1 MAGRAEPGRLI
12 GGRYRLL
19 ARLGA
24 GGMGQ
29 VWRASDEA
37 LRIDVAVKE
46 VWLPAA
52 GGMDAE
58 ERLRRAEREARN
70 AARLRDHPNVVAVHD
85 VVVEDGAPWTV
96 MQLVAGHSLQ
106 EHVEQFGP
114 LRVDHAA
121 LVAAALLDALEAA
134 HTAGIVHRDVKPAN
148 VMLADDGK
156 VLLTDF
162 GIAIGHTDTA
172 LTAAGSFLGSVEYI
186 APERARGTEGLPA
199 SDLFSLGVTL
209 FQAVEGFS
217 PFHRETA
224 TGTLTAV
231 ILDEA
236 PAPVRAGRLAPLI
249 TGLLEKEPAARVGI
263 AQGRRLLAA
272 PEIPPGATTVMT
284 PDSGAAHRQGAGAGR
299 GGGGAGRGTGGASQ
313 RSSSHS
319 ASPSASHPASPSP
332 SPSASHSHSA
342 SQRRPAVG
350 SPRGSGASSGAVP
363 PRGSGAVPPRRPT
376 DPGRRPSQGTGI
388 GTGHGPG
395 SGTDQRRRVGA
406 SEGAD
411 RRRQPPITEPRRT
424 TGSTQRPHG
433 PAAPVRRPKTPRL
446 RAVFLVVLV
455 GATIAAV
462 LAMALRPSSFSVS
475 DVKVGDF
482 VKVDADGHI
491 TGKLSAPKARSSA
504 DGRRVTARED
514 RADPDI
520 CKRLHVAGHPD
531 VEQQP
536 AISFCLVRPAEEA
549 AAPSQ

>member
-46 VWLPAA
+46 VWLPTA

-85 VVVEDGAPWTV
+85 VVVEDGVPWTV

-106 EHVEQFGP
+106 EHVEKFGP

-134 HTAGIVHRDVKPAN
+134 HAAGIVHRDVKPAN

-172 LTAAGSFLGSVEYI
+172 LTAAGNLLGSVEYI

-236 PAPVRAGRLAPLI
+236 PDPVRAGRLAPLI
-249 TGLLEKEPAARVGI
+249 LGLLEKEPAARVGI

-272 PEIPPGATTVMT
+272 REVAVEMPPTPPTTSTT
-284 PDSGAAHRQGAGAGR
+284 PTTPKPPKPPTPASTASPDTGSAHRH
-299 GGGGAGRGTGGASQ
+299 GGAPGRGTTGASQ
-313 RSSSHS
+313 
-319 ASPSASHPASPSP
+319 
-332 SPSASHSHSA
+332 HSA
-342 SQRRPAVG
+342 SQH
-350 SPRGSGASSGAVP
+350 ST
-363 PRGSGAVPPRRPT
+363 PPRRPT
-376 DPGRRPSQGTGI
+376 VGSPRRPTDAGKRPSQGTGK
-388 GTGHGPG
+388 GASTASG
-395 SGTDQRRRVGA
+395 SNSISPRHTTDQRRRIPPP
-406 SEGAD
+406 EPAD
-411 RRRQPPITEPRRT
+411 RRRQPPITDPRRS
-424 TGSTQRPHG
+424 TGTVQRPHAPAPPARPARG
-433 PAAPVRRPKTPRL
+433 PARVRA
-446 RAVFLVVLV
+446 RAVILVLLVVATV
-455 GATIAAV
+455 GGV
-462 LAMALRPSSFSVS
+462 LAAKMGHAASFTVTG
-475 DVKVGDF
+475 VKVGDF
-482 VKVDADGHI
+482 VKVDAAGHI
-491 TGKLSAPKARSSA
+491 TGKTTQPKAAGSA

-514 RADPDI
+514 RADPEI
-520 CKRLHVAGHPD
+520 CKRLHVAGRAD
-531 VEQQP
+531 VETQH
-536 AISFCLVRPAEEA
+536 AISFCLVRPAEA
-549 AAPSQ
+549 ATAPAR